1 MDYTELGYWACL
13 GVRRR
18 DTALLTSTTTTAAT
32 TTKKKSNVGWAV
44 TVRMLIAKIPNPT
57 AQGPVL
63 GWVAGACYV
72 RSAQVQVFTITFDVV
87 RWPHVTWVG
96 MLFGL
101 IFRRLPFGRV
111 HSVEP
116 RPTSDEIG
124 SARRVAPPI

>member
-1 MDYTELGYWACL
+1 MVYTELGYWACL
-13 GVRRR
+13 GVHRR
-18 DTALLTSTTTTAAT
+18 DTALLTTTTTTAAT
-32 TTKKKSNVGWAV
+32 TTKKKSNVGWAM
-44 TVRMLIAKIPNPT
+44 VRMLIAKIPNPT

-72 RSAQVQVFTITFDVV
+72 RSPQFQVFTITFDVV

-101 IFRRLPFGRV
+101 ILRRLPFGRV

-116 RPTSDEIG
+116 RPTSDEVD
-124 SARRVAPPI
+124 SAS